1 MDFRIER
8 VAVGVRFKMSRFGAI
23 QCPSLADR
31 VGIVLELSP
40 SNTGVTVLFD
50 GDRRPTPGLHISGIR
65 AVSIRSVMRAPQAI
79 TALITLWGYPIKVLA
94 KA

>member
-50 GDRRPTPGLHISGIR
+50 GDRRPTCLHRDYISPASER
-65 AVSIRSVMRAPQAI
+65 QASD
-79 TALITLWGYPIKVLA
+79 P
-94 KA
+94 